1 MAAWNGFPEIVEVMM
16 EQGGSELLL
25 HQDERGWTCL
35 FRATEQGHQS
45 VMSLL
50 LQRGGQ
56 ALLEMRDKNDVTCV
70 DLAHTLWGEKSLHSR
85 PQLIR
90 LLVEDVLPDTVM

>member
-1 MAAWNGFPEIVEVMM
+1 MTALDMAAWNGFPEIVGLMI
-16 EQGGSELLL
+16 EQGGSKLLL

-50 LQRGGQ
+50 LQHGGQ
-56 ALLEMRDKNDVTCV
+56 ALLAIRDKQGLTCV
-70 DLAHTLWGEKSLHSR
+70 DLAHTHWGGKSPDPR

-90 LLVEDVLPDTVM
+90 LLVENIL